1 MKTNKVQTIRYSLIC
16 PHCKRVISGNSESA
30 TEYNL
35 KVHIERKHEVK
46 DAKTN

>member
-1 MKTNKVQTIRYSLIC
+1 MKTNKVEITRYSLVC
-16 PHCKRVISGNSESA
+16 PHCKRNISGNSESA

-46 DAKTN
+46 NVKTN